1 MTFLWNGSD
10 RRRRC
15 NQRDE
20 AVVIC
25 HCWKSKNGARATV
38 VLCTGMGLRY
48 GPRLRE
54 SWWIFLCYTVQ
65 RLQFVHFIL
74 WQIWGASFSPSLN
87 SLSCSLCTAI
97 VEGRILRALIMYL
110 CDVSFIR
117 RNIKPRISLP
127 QGQGSFR
134 EYQIWTRRNTVIS
147 KKKKIVARCLS
158 KVLACCTS
166 LSFWLVD
173 KILGQKL
180 LLPMSCVKLGAKKMR
195 LPAFCGWT
203 NRKLI
208 TQFHA
213 THGK

>member
-1 MTFLWNGSD
+1 MHSDSLGKLFSNLAFSDPQCVAVSPILFCCRNEIIMTFLWNGSD

-110 CDVSFIR
+110 CDVSFMR
-117 RNIKPRISLP
+117 RNIKPRISLRP
-127 QGQGSFR
+127 GRG
-134 EYQIWTRRNTVIS
+134 N
-147 KKKKIVARCLS
+147 
-158 KVLACCTS
+158 
-166 LSFWLVD
+166 
-173 KILGQKL
+173 
-180 LLPMSCVKLGAKKMR
+180 
-195 LPAFCGWT
+195 FCDT
-203 NRKLI
+203 K
-208 TQFHA
+208 
-213 THGK
+213 